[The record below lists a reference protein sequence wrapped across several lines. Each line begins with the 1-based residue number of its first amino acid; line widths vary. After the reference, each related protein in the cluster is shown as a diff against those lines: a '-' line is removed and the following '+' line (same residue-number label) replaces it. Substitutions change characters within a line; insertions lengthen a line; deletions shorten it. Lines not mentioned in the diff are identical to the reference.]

1 MNDPLFPSA
10 NIMQNWTDVATI
22 EPAVAEL
29 RRTFLATHKT
39 RALAWRKEQ
48 LTQLGFMIQDN
59 EERFVA
65 AVEADLGRPPF
76 ETRVAELEYLKG
88 EVSPHSTRRRLFL
101 RSTTLCAIST
111 SGPSP
116 AASRQRVSGISRRP
130 KCALSPKVIL
140 LSLSAPADA
149 CGQAMRS

>member
-65 AVEADLGRPPF
+65 AVEADLGRPAF

-88 EVSPHSTRRRLFL
+88 EVSPHSNRAPLISQINHAL
-101 RSTTLCAIST
+101 RHLDQWAKPRSVKTE
-111 SGPSP
+111 
-116 AASRQRVSGISRRP
+116 GIWHLTEAKMCPEP
-130 KCALSPKVIL
+130 KGHFAQLV
-140 LSLSAPADA
+140 
-149 CGQAMRS
+149 RSC